1 MTYQVVR
8 EFVDASGVARKPGES
23 FHADESYGALLS
35 RRGYL
40 VPLLPV
46 SAPRY
51 GIRGGNPGRLTSR
64 EENVAALASAL
75 ALAAGV
81 RTKFN
86 AHCAD
91 VLDHTTAPDIDNP
104 VTGDDPATL
113 AQLLAFTGALLA
125 AYDAHDADAE
135 KVANWVYHDA
145 QEAGDHSLASVVAPT
160 DLQECVTR
168 LNDMKTKFNAHDA
181 DATAHGVG
189 SAHQVATAAAAYGAI
204 VRIPEPGAQAGDLI
218 GWSLLD
224 SGTGVVKGVTAT
236 AGAGHV
242 DFEFSADP
250 QNDAVI
256 SYMLLRQEG

>member
-23 FHADESYGALLS
+23 FHADESYGAQLS

-40 VPLLPV
+40 VPLIPV
-46 SAPRY
+46 VAPRY
-51 GIRGGNPGRLTSR
+51 GIRGGNPGRITSR
-64 EENVAALASAL
+64 EENVTALASAL

-86 AHCAD
+86 DHCAD
-91 VLDHTTAPDIDNP
+91 VLDHTTAPDAVNPVAGDNP
-104 VTGDDPATL
+104 ATIGQLIDFTTALITSYVAHDDDAE
-113 AQLLAFTGALLA
+113 LA
-125 AYDAHDADAE
+125 AA
-135 KVANWVYHDA
+135 WVYHAA

-189 SAHQVATAAAAYGAI
+189 SAHQVATAAAAYGAV

-224 SGTGVVKGVTAT
+224 PGAGAVKGVTAT

-250 QNDAVI
+250 QNDAAI